1 MISVS
6 KASEMIRQNKLSGA
20 AEARAIDSLVSS
32 SLAQNILADRDYPP
46 IPRSMMDGI
55 AIHFD
60 FLNQTEFKIENMC
73 RAGFPPILL
82 QQKNSCVE
90 IMTGAPVPFACNLVI
105 PYEEIKIENGFA
117 RIIQSRQRKPFEFI
131 HAQASDCVKS
141 DLIISEG
148 LDLNGPRIGIAA
160 SMGYSQLQVQTRPRV
175 LVIST
180 GDELVDVSES
190 PEPYQLRKSNV
201 YALQNS
207 LKIFGFEKVDTHH
220 LKDDL
225 DSMIQHYQKYQSEYD
240 YFIYSG
246 GVSEGKFDYLPEC
259 WKRLEIEQIFHKVS
273 QKPGKPMWF
282 GKDHKNQKL
291 IFGLPG
297 NPISSLVCLH
307 RYILPQTPIKAR
319 LSEDFYFDKNLTYFL
334 PVRTEVNEDA
344 VVMAHPIAVKNS
356 GEFVALAKSNGFIEL
371 PAEKNQFLKNEC
383 YPFYSWKPGGF
394 E

>member
-6 KASEMIRQNKLSGA
+6 KASEMIRQNMLSLKV
-20 AEARAIDSLVSS
+20 ELRAISSLTSS
-32 SLAQNILADRDYPP
+32 VLAQNILADRDYPP

-55 AIHFD
+55 ALHFD
-60 FLNQTEFKIENMC
+60 FLEQSEFKIENLS
-73 RAGFPPILL
+73 RAGFAQIQL

-90 IMTGAPVPFACNLVI
+90 IMTGAPVPLGCNLVI
-105 PYEEIKIENGFA
+105 PYEDLKIENGLA
-117 RIIQSRQRKPFEFI
+117 RIVHSRMRKPFEFI
-131 HAQASDCVKS
+131 HAQASDCLKS

-148 LDLNGPRIGIAA
+148 LELNGPRIGIAA
-160 SMGYSQLQVQTRPRV
+160 SMGYSQIQVQARPRV

-180 GDELVDVSES
+180 GDELVEITES
-190 PEPYQLRKSNV
+190 PKPFQLRKSNSL
-201 YALQNS
+201 ALQNS
-207 LKIFGFEKVDTHH
+207 LKNFGFDHVDTHH
-220 LKDDL
+220 LNDDL

-246 GVSEGKFDYLPEC
+246 GVSEGKFDFLPEC
-259 WKRLEIEQIFHKVS
+259 WKALEIEQIFHKVS

-307 RYILPQTPIKAR
+307 RYILPQNPIQVR

-334 PVRTEVNEDA
+334 PVSIEVNHEA
-344 VVMAHPIAVKNS
+344 VIMAHPIAVKNS

-371 PAEKNQFLKNEC
+371 PAEKNQFHKNEC
-383 YPFYSWKPGGF
+383 YSFYSWKPGGF